1 MRKVDDYARTPPRAP
16 KAVVVFVV
24 RLAEV
29 IMAAT
34 YAGEFCRRQRIFG
47 QVSAKSRPSLG

>member
-24 RLAEV
+24 RFVAV
-29 IMAAT
+29 IMRQLMRESFAAVN
-34 YAGEFCRRQRIFG
+34 GF
-47 QVSAKSRPSLG
+47 SARSGL

>member
-24 RLAEV
+24 RFVAV

-34 YAGEFCRRQRIFG
+34 YAGEFCRRQRLFRQI
-47 QVSAKSRPSLG
+47 RL